1 MNTKKMVTNAILI
14 AIGALL
20 RVITPMLGVPMQ
32 PDFSLIMLFII
43 MIYNFDLKTVLTCGI
58 VVGVFAALTSKTPGG
73 QIPNVLDKTCT
84 SIIMYII
91 LAPLRNKI
99 SKDKQL
105 ALLLPVGTVL
115 SGTLF
120 LLFIK
125 LIAGLPGGQSF
136 MTLFLVVVVPAIVLN
151 TIIGMIF
158 YLVVKR
164 ATSITGAYSIE

>member
-43 MIYNFDLKTVLTCGI
+43 MIYNFETVLTCGI
-58 VVGVFAALTSKTPGG
+58 VVGIFAALTSKTPGG

-84 SIIMYII
+84 SIIMY
-91 LAPLRNKI
+91 LMLSPLRNRI
-99 SKDKQL
+99 SKGKQL

-120 LLFIK
+120 LIFIK
-125 LIAGLPGGQSF
+125 VIAGLPGGQSF
-136 MTLFLVVVVPAIVLN
+136 MTLFLAVVVPAIVLN
-151 TIIGMIF
+151 TIIGMVF

-164 ATSITGAYSIE
+164 ATSVTGAYSVE